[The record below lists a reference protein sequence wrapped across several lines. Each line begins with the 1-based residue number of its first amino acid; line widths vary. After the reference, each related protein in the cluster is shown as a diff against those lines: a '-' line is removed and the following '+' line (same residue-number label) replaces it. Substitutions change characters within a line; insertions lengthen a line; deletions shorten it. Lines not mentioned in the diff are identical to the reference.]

1 MRIAIYGAGS
11 LGTVLGAY
19 LAKAG
24 IAADLIA
31 RNRAH
36 VDALNRDGAH
46 ITGTVDFIQPVRAFT
61 PDQLEGCYDL
71 VFFLVK
77 QTGTQEALTQLK
89 PHLSPDSIVCTLQN
103 GLPEAVLEDALGA
116 DHVVG
121 CTVEWGAEWKG
132 PGVSELT
139 SEPTALTFSIG
150 KSAGVIDNDVL
161 KVRDTLSAMGPTTA
175 TVNLMGIRWSKLL
188 INSMLS
194 GMSAVTGATFGEV
207 AAHPQALSCAQE
219 VANECIRTA
228 KAAGVVM
235 EKFHGVSLSGLLAYR
250 SSLKKRLLRPVVRA
264 MVKPHRL
271 LRASMLQD
279 LEKGKPCE
287 IDAING
293 AVCRTPPAAALQHRT
308 TTPLLPS
315 SVKLKTAKQ
324 NRVLKIFP
332 ASRAHNA
339 SY

>member
-24 IAADLIA
+24 IPADLIA

-36 VDALNRDGAH
+36 VDALNSAGAH
-46 ITGTVDFIQPVRAFT
+46 ITGTVDFTQPVRALT
-61 PDQLEGCYDL
+61 PDELEGVYDL

-77 QTGTQEALTQLK
+77 QTGTQAALDQLV

-103 GLPEAVLEDALGA
+103 GLPEAALEERLGA
-116 DHVVG
+116 EHVVG

-139 SEPTALTFSIG
+139 SEPSALTFSIG
-150 KSAGVIDNDVL
+150 KSADVIDSDVL
-161 KVRDTLSAMGPTTA
+161 KVRDTLSAMGPTSPS
-175 TVNLMGIRWSKLL
+175 VNLMGIRWSKLL

-228 KAAGVVM
+228 AAAGVTM

-250 SSLKKRLLRPVVRA
+250 GSLKKRLLRPVVRA

-293 AVCRTPPAAALQHRT
+293 AVCRTARRSGVA
-308 TTPLLPS
+308 TPFNDA
-315 SVKLKTAKQ
+315 VVAVIRDIEAGRAKTGFE
-324 NRVLKIFP
+324 NLSRFP
-332 ASRAHNA
+332 RA
-339 SY
+339 

>member
-36 VDALNRDGAH
+36 VDALNRDGAN

-121 CTVEWGAEWKG
+121 CTVEW
-132 PGVSELT
+132 
-139 SEPTALTFSIG
+139 
-150 KSAGVIDNDVL
+150 
-161 KVRDTLSAMGPTTA
+161 LS
-175 TVNLMGIRWSKLL
+175 L
-188 INSMLS
+188 I
-194 GMSAVTGATFGEV
+194 
-207 AAHPQALSCAQE
+207 H
-219 VANECIRTA
+219 I
-228 KAAGVVM
+228 
-235 EKFHGVSLSGLLAYR
+235 
-250 SSLKKRLLRPVVRA
+250 
-264 MVKPHRL
+264 
-271 LRASMLQD
+271 
-279 LEKGKPCE
+279 
-287 IDAING
+287 
-293 AVCRTPPAAALQHRT
+293 
-308 TTPLLPS
+308 
-315 SVKLKTAKQ
+315 
-324 NRVLKIFP
+324 
-332 ASRAHNA
+332 
-339 SY
+339 

>member
-1 MRIAIYGAGS
+1 
-11 LGTVLGAY
+11 
-19 LAKAG
+19 
-24 IAADLIA
+24 
-31 RNRAH
+31 
-36 VDALNRDGAH
+36 
-46 ITGTVDFIQPVRAFT
+46 
-61 PDQLEGCYDL
+61 
-71 VFFLVK
+71 
-77 QTGTQEALTQLK
+77 
-89 PHLSPDSIVCTLQN
+89 
-103 GLPEAVLEDALGA
+103 
-116 DHVVG
+116 
-121 CTVEWGAEWKG
+121 
-132 PGVSELT
+132 
-139 SEPTALTFSIG
+139 
-150 KSAGVIDNDVL
+150 
-161 KVRDTLSAMGPTTA
+161 
-175 TVNLMGIRWSKLL
+175 MGIRWSKLL

-293 AVCRTPPAAALQHRT
+293 AVCRTAARCGIA
-308 TTPLLPS
+308 TPYNDAI
-315 SVKLKTAKQ
+315 VAIIREIENGKAKPGFE
-324 NRVLKIFP
+324 NLSRFP
-332 ASRAHNA
+332 RA
-339 SY
+339 

>member
-24 IAADLIA
+24 IPADLIA

-36 VDALNRDGAH
+36 VDALNSAGAH
-46 ITGTVDFIQPVRAFT
+46 ITGTVDFTQPVRALT
-61 PDQLEGCYDL
+61 PDELEGVYDL

-77 QTGTQEALTQLK
+77 QTGTQAALDQLV

-103 GLPEAVLEDALGA
+103 GLPEAALEERLGA
-116 DHVVG
+116 EHVVG

-132 PGVSELT
+132 PGSP
-139 SEPTALTFSIG
+139 S
-150 KSAGVIDNDVL
+150 
-161 KVRDTLSAMGPTTA
+161 
-175 TVNLMGIRWSKLL
+175 VNLMGIRWSKLL

-228 KAAGVVM
+228 AAAGVTM

-250 SSLKKRLLRPVVRA
+250 GSLKKRLLRPVVRA

-293 AVCRTPPAAALQHRT
+293 AVCRTARRSGVA
-308 TTPLLPS
+308 TPFNDA
-315 SVKLKTAKQ
+315 VVAVIRDIEAGRAKTGFE
-324 NRVLKIFP
+324 NLSRFP
-332 ASRAHNA
+332 RA
-339 SY
+339 

>member
-194 GMSAVTGATFGEV
+194 GMSAVTGAT
-207 AAHPQALSCAQE
+207 LSLIHISE
-219 VANECIRTA
+219 PTR
-228 KAAGVVM
+228 
-235 EKFHGVSLSGLLAYR
+235 R
-250 SSLKKRLLRPVVRA
+250 S
-264 MVKPHRL
+264 
-271 LRASMLQD
+271 
-279 LEKGKPCE
+279 
-287 IDAING
+287 
-293 AVCRTPPAAALQHRT
+293 
-308 TTPLLPS
+308 
-315 SVKLKTAKQ
+315 
-324 NRVLKIFP
+324 
-332 ASRAHNA
+332 
-339 SY
+339 

>member
-71 VFFLVK
+71 IFFLVK

-250 SSLKKRLLRPVVRA
+250 GSLKKRLLRPVVRA

-293 AVCRTPPAAALQHRT
+293 AVCRTAARCGIA
-308 TTPLLPS
+308 TPYNDAI
-315 SVKLKTAKQ
+315 VAIIREIETGKAKPGFE
-324 NRVLKIFP
+324 NLSRFP
-332 ASRAHNA
+332 RA
-339 SY
+339 